1 MAVQNVFLSPK
12 LYLIDFPF
20 SVILLPNYFFLSL
33 IEKDQTYDLSLWN
46 ISTITAMNIIHKA
59 QFLFEY
65 WYVLFSWKEE

>member
-1 MAVQNVFLSPK
+1 MSFFL
-12 LYLIDFPF
+12 LNF
-20 SVILLPNYFFLSL
+20 ILLIFRSPWSYYQTIFLSL